1 MNTRYEEALR
11 SDDRTE
17 RIRQAML
24 EYAIPSEGHPKLR
37 CFLLSSLQ
45 GGLNSGPQLI
55 SDRTQPGSSKVEGAE
70 RKAFGIRT
78 SFSITYWEQLAA
90 SSSQR
95 LSLLEELTLG
105 RLRLDCRESRH
116 CPEINDESVGPG
128 RIVEVPWRVAGDG
141 RQRTIYARY
150 ELFGSRDLTVAV
162 HVYEKW
168 SCSPAGIVI
177 GFRWDMNARLC
188 GGEQDRRYEC
198 NIAWRE

>member
-1 MNTRYEEALR
+1 MV
-11 SDDRTE
+11 
-17 RIRQAML
+17 Q
-24 EYAIPSEGHPKLR
+24 
-37 CFLLSSLQ
+37 
-45 GGLNSGPQLI
+45 
-55 SDRTQPGSSKVEGAE
+55 
-70 RKAFGIRT
+70 
-78 SFSITYWEQLAA
+78 
-90 SSSQR
+90 
-95 LSLLEELTLG
+95 
-105 RLRLDCRESRH
+105 
-116 CPEINDESVGPG
+116 G

-198 NIAWRE
+198 NIAWREKERVVITSTDECCAWRERGEQCWR